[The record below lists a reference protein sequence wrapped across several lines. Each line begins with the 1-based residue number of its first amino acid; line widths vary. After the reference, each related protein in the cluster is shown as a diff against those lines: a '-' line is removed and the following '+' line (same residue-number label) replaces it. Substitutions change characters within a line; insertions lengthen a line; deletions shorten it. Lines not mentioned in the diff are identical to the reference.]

1 MILFF
6 FFFFSPPHIDYVGF
20 WVAFFLL
27 SLLAINFEQP
37 QVTRALIICLILLL
51 RNDLWKSRHFKSVYA
66 ICICSKYSNW
76 KKKTKN
82 TFLASL
88 LLISVLCNNI
98 QKRRILSYRNIKV
111 AYCICIYLKQV
122 SPWNCAWIL
131 LWVCSTAIH
140 IVHDSGS
147 RSGDLLVNV
156 LTHFSILHICVS
168 FSCCEFWICPGIT
181 LHSNH
186 PESTVKWHPP
196 VQSSFTSQNV
206 P

>member
-1 MILFF
+1 M
-6 FFFFSPPHIDYVGF
+6 Y
-20 WVAFFLL
+20 
-27 SLLAINFEQP
+27 
-37 QVTRALIICLILLL
+37 AL
-51 RNDLWKSRHFKSVYA
+51 
-66 ICICSKYSNW
+66 CICSTYSNW
-76 KKKTKN
+76 NKKNKQN
-82 TFLASL
+82 QPFLASL

-98 QKRRILSYRNIKV
+98 QKWRILCYRNIKV
-111 AYCICIYLKQV
+111 SYCICIYLKQA

-131 LWVCSTAIH
+131 VWVCSPATH
-140 IVHDSGS
+140 IVHDTGS
-147 RSGDLLVNV
+147 KFGDLLVNV

-196 VQSSFTSQNV
+196 VQSSFTSQNM